1 MCGTFDHSILDRT
14 KERGCQTPMETLVN
28 SVWPLFLKLWPH
40 ILATTLIT
48 VNVAASLHALLTKRD
63 TRSTIAWVGL
73 VWLSPGFGA
82 AAYALF
88 GVNRI
93 RRKATRLWAGRR
105 AVVHRVEAAM
115 PSSQRITDAIG
126 PTNALLRSL
135 TTLVQEVTKRPLLDG
150 NTIEPLHGGDE
161 AYPRM
166 LAAIESAKHSI
177 GMTSY
182 IFDND
187 PTGKLF
193 IDALCRAV
201 DRGVAVRVLIDGIG
215 SRYSFPTSV
224 ALLRKKGVTVSRF
237 MPTTVPF
244 YLPYANL
251 RNHRKI
257 LVVDGQHG
265 FTGGLNIRHGCWL
278 SKHPSH
284 PVQDMHFAL
293 TGPIVTQLLEV
304 FIEDWAFAS
313 GESLGA
319 LRDGDPNLTWQPNLE
334 FTGTSLARGIRYGP
348 DDREIGRI
356 KLILI
361 AALASARRSVKIMT
375 PYFLPDDAICQALG
389 VAALRGVQVDIVLP
403 QQNNL
408 ALVGWASEALLWQVL
423 SRGCNIWMSLPPF
436 DHTKLMV
443 VDSSWTLFG
452 SGNWDERSMRLNFE
466 FNVESY
472 DAAMAEK
479 LDAHIGEIIGRST
492 QRTLSDVDSRSLL
505 TRVRDGIARL
515 FAPYL

>member
-1 MCGTFDHSILDRT
+1 MTTLFDSTWRLWLEI
-14 KERGCQTPMETLVN
+14 
-28 SVWPLFLKLWPH
+28 WPH
-40 ILATTLIT
+40 IVATTLLALNST
-48 VNVAASLHALLTKRD
+48 ASLHALLTKRD
-63 TRSTIAWVGL
+63 TRSTMAWVGL
-73 VWLSPGFGA
+73 IWLSPGFGA

-93 RRKATRLWAGRR
+93 RRKATRLRAGLRE
-105 AVVHRVEAAM
+105 VIHRVEAAM
-115 PSSQRITDAIG
+115 PSAERLEDAIG
-126 PTNALLRSL
+126 PTNAPLRSL
-135 TTLVQEVTKRPLLDG
+135 ATLVGEVTKRPLLDG
-150 NTIEPLHGGDE
+150 NTIQPLYGGDE
-161 AYPRM
+161 AYPKM
-166 LAAIESAKHSI
+166 LEAIDSANRSV
-177 GMTSY
+177 GLASY

-193 IDALCRAV
+193 IDALCRAA

-224 ALLRKKGVTVSRF
+224 GLLRQRGVPVSRF
-237 MPTTVPF
+237 MPTTVPL

-257 LVVDGQHG
+257 LVVDGERG
-265 FTGGLNIRHGCWL
+265 FTGGLNIRNGCWL
-278 SKHPSH
+278 SKHPEH
-284 PVQDMHFAL
+284 AVQDMHFSL
-293 TGPIVTQLLEV
+293 TGPVVTQLLEV

-313 GESLGA
+313 GELLGS
-319 LRDGDPNLTWQPNLE
+319 LRDSVPDPAWKPRLD
-334 FTGTSLARGIRYGP
+334 FSGTSLARGVRYGP
-348 DDREIGRI
+348 DDKEIGRI

-361 AALASARRSVKIMT
+361 AALSSARRSVKIMT

-389 VAALRGVQVDIVLP
+389 VAALRGVTVDIVLP

-408 ALVGWASEALLWQVL
+408 AMVGWASDALLWQVL
-423 SRGCNIWMSLPPF
+423 SRGCTIWMSPPPF

-443 VDSSWTLFG
+443 VDSSWCMFG

-472 DAAMAEK
+472 DESLCQHMDKHVAQ
-479 LDAHIGEIIGRST
+479 IISKSTKRTLADVDGRS
-492 QRTLSDVDSRSLL
+492 LPI
-505 TRVRDGIARL
+505 RVRDGIARL

>member
-1 MCGTFDHSILDRT
+1 MTALIDSTWRLWLEI
-14 KERGCQTPMETLVN
+14 
-28 SVWPLFLKLWPH
+28 WPH
-40 ILATTLIT
+40 IVATTLLALNSI
-48 VNVAASLHALLTKRD
+48 ASLHALLTKRD
-63 TRSTIAWVGL
+63 TRSTMAWVGL
-73 VWLSPGFGA
+73 IWLSPGFGA

-93 RRKATRLWAGRR
+93 RRKATRLRAGLRE
-105 AVVHRVEAAM
+105 VIHRVEAAM
-115 PSSQRITDAIG
+115 PSAERLEDAIG
-126 PTNALLRSL
+126 PTNAPLRSL
-135 TTLVQEVTKRPLLDG
+135 ATLVGEVTKRPLLDG
-150 NTIEPLHGGDE
+150 NTIQPLYGGDE
-161 AYPRM
+161 AYPKM
-166 LAAIESAKHSI
+166 LEAIDSANRSV
-177 GMTSY
+177 GLASY

-224 ALLRKKGVTVSRF
+224 GLLRQKGVPVSRF
-237 MPTTVPF
+237 MPTTVPL

-257 LVVDGQHG
+257 LVVDGERG
-265 FTGGLNIRHGCWL
+265 FTGGLNIRNGCWL
-278 SKHPSH
+278 SKHPEH
-284 PVQDMHFAL
+284 AVQDMHFSL
-293 TGPIVTQLLEV
+293 TGPVVTQLLEV

-313 GESLGA
+313 GELLGS
-319 LRDGDPNLTWQPNLE
+319 LRDSVPDPAWKPRLD
-334 FTGTSLARGIRYGP
+334 FSGTSLARGVRYGP
-348 DDREIGRI
+348 DDKEIGRI

-361 AALASARRSVKIMT
+361 AALSSARRSVKIMT

-389 VAALRGVQVDIVLP
+389 VAALRGVTVDIVLP

-408 ALVGWASEALLWQVL
+408 AMVGWASDALLWQVL
-423 SRGCNIWMSLPPF
+423 SRGCTIWMSPPPF

-443 VDSSWTLFG
+443 VDSSWCLFG

-472 DAAMAEK
+472 DESLCQDMDK
-479 LDAHIGEIIGRST
+479 HVTQIISKSTKRTLADVDGRS
-492 QRTLSDVDSRSLL
+492 LPI
-505 TRVRDGIARL
+505 RVRDGIARL

>member
-1 MCGTFDHSILDRT
+1 MTALFDSTWRLWLEI
-14 KERGCQTPMETLVN
+14 
-28 SVWPLFLKLWPH
+28 WPH
-40 ILATTLIT
+40 IVATTLLALNST
-48 VNVAASLHALLTKRD
+48 ASLHALLTKRD
-63 TRSTIAWVGL
+63 TRSTMAWVGL
-73 VWLSPGFGA
+73 IWLSPGFGA

-93 RRKATRLWAGRR
+93 RRKATRLRAGLRE
-105 AVVHRVEAAM
+105 VIHRVEAAM
-115 PSSQRITDAIG
+115 PSAERLEDAIG
-126 PTNALLRSL
+126 PTNAPLRSL
-135 TTLVQEVTKRPLLDG
+135 ATLVGEVTKRPLLDG
-150 NTIEPLHGGDE
+150 NTIQPLYGGDE
-161 AYPRM
+161 AYPKM
-166 LAAIESAKHSI
+166 LEAIDSANRSV
-177 GMTSY
+177 GLASY

-224 ALLRKKGVTVSRF
+224 GLLRQKGVPVSRF
-237 MPTTVPF
+237 MPTTVPL

-257 LVVDGQHG
+257 LIVDGERG
-265 FTGGLNIRHGCWL
+265 FTGGLNIRNGCWL
-278 SKHPSH
+278 SKHPEH
-284 PVQDMHFAL
+284 AVQDMHFSL
-293 TGPIVTQLLEV
+293 TGPVVTQLLEV

-313 GESLGA
+313 GELLGS
-319 LRDGDPNLTWQPNLE
+319 LRDSVPDPAWKPRLD
-334 FTGTSLARGIRYGP
+334 FSGTSLARGVRYGP
-348 DDREIGRI
+348 DDKEIGRI

-361 AALASARRSVKIMT
+361 AALSSARRSVKIMT

-389 VAALRGVQVDIVLP
+389 VAALRGVTVDIVLP

-408 ALVGWASEALLWQVL
+408 AMVGWASDALLWQVL
-423 SRGCNIWMSLPPF
+423 SRGCTIWMSPPPF

-443 VDSSWTLFG
+443 VDSSWCLFG

-472 DAAMAEK
+472 DESLCQDMDKHVAQ
-479 LDAHIGEIIGRST
+479 IISKSTKRTLADVDGRS
-492 QRTLSDVDSRSLL
+492 LPI
-505 TRVRDGIARL
+505 RVRDGIARL

>member
-1 MCGTFDHSILDRT
+1 MTALFDSTWRLWLEI
-14 KERGCQTPMETLVN
+14 
-28 SVWPLFLKLWPH
+28 WPH
-40 ILATTLIT
+40 IVATTLLALNSI
-48 VNVAASLHALLTKRD
+48 ASLHALLTKRD
-63 TRSTIAWVGL
+63 TRSTMAWVGL
-73 VWLSPGFGA
+73 IWLSPGFGA

-93 RRKATRLWAGRR
+93 RRKATRLRAGLRE
-105 AVVHRVEAAM
+105 VTHRVEAAM
-115 PSSQRITDAIG
+115 PSAERLKDAIG
-126 PTNALLRSL
+126 PANAPLRSL
-135 TTLVQEVTKRPLLDG
+135 ATLVGEVTKRPLLDG
-150 NTIEPLHGGDE
+150 NTIQPLYGGDE
-161 AYPRM
+161 AYPQM
-166 LAAIESAKHSI
+166 LEAIDSARRSV
-177 GMTSY
+177 GLASY

-224 ALLRKKGVTVSRF
+224 GLLRQRGVPVSRF
-237 MPTTVPF
+237 MPTTVPL

-257 LVVDGQHG
+257 LVVDGERG
-265 FTGGLNIRHGCWL
+265 FTGGLNIRNGCWL
-278 SKHPSH
+278 SKRPEHA
-284 PVQDMHFAL
+284 VQDMHFSL
-293 TGPIVTQLLEV
+293 RGPVVTQLLEV

-313 GESLGA
+313 GELLGSLC
-319 LRDGDPNLTWQPNLE
+319 DSEPNPVWKPRLG
-334 FTGTSLARGIRYGP
+334 FSGTSLARGVRYGP
-348 DDREIGRI
+348 DDPEIGRI

-361 AALASARRSVKIMT
+361 AALSSARRSVKIMT

-389 VAALRGVQVDIVLP
+389 VAALRGVTVDIVLP

-408 ALVGWASEALLWQVL
+408 AMVGWASDALLWQVL
-423 SRGCNIWMSLPPF
+423 SRGCTIWMSPPPF
-436 DHTKLMV
+436 DHTKIMV
-443 VDSSWTLFG
+443 VDSSWCMFG

-472 DAAMAEK
+472 DESLCQHMDNHVAQ
-479 LDAHIGEIIGRST
+479 IISKSTKRTLADVDGRS
-492 QRTLSDVDSRSLL
+492 LPI
-505 TRVRDGIARL
+505 RVRDGIARL

>member
-1 MCGTFDHSILDRT
+1 MTALFDSTWRLWLEI
-14 KERGCQTPMETLVN
+14 
-28 SVWPLFLKLWPH
+28 WPH
-40 ILATTLIT
+40 IVATTLLALNST
-48 VNVAASLHALLTKRD
+48 ASLHALLTKRD
-63 TRSTIAWVGL
+63 TRSTMAWVGL
-73 VWLSPGFGA
+73 IWLSPGFGA

-93 RRKATRLWAGRR
+93 RRKATRLRAGLRE
-105 AVVHRVEAAM
+105 VIHRVEAAM
-115 PSSQRITDAIG
+115 PSAERLKDAIG
-126 PTNALLRSL
+126 PTNAPLRSL
-135 TTLVQEVTKRPLLDG
+135 ATLVGEVTKRPLLDG
-150 NTIEPLHGGDE
+150 NTIQPLYGGDE
-161 AYPRM
+161 AYPKM
-166 LAAIESAKHSI
+166 LEAIDSANRSV
-177 GMTSY
+177 GLASY

-224 ALLRKKGVTVSRF
+224 GLLRQKGVPVSRF
-237 MPTTVPF
+237 MPTTVPL

-257 LVVDGQHG
+257 LVVDGERG
-265 FTGGLNIRHGCWL
+265 FTGGLNIRNGCWL
-278 SKHPSH
+278 SKHPEH
-284 PVQDMHFAL
+284 AVQDMHFSL
-293 TGPIVTQLLEV
+293 TGPVVTQLLEV

-313 GESLGA
+313 GELLGS
-319 LRDGDPNLTWQPNLE
+319 LRDSVPDPAWKPRLD
-334 FTGTSLARGIRYGP
+334 FSGTSLARGVRYGP
-348 DDREIGRI
+348 DDKEIGRI

-361 AALASARRSVKIMT
+361 AALSSARRSVKIMT

-389 VAALRGVQVDIVLP
+389 VAALRGVTVDIVLP

-408 ALVGWASEALLWQVL
+408 AMVGWASDALLWQVL
-423 SRGCNIWMSLPPF
+423 SRGCTIWMSPPPF

-443 VDSSWTLFG
+443 VDSSWCLFG

-472 DAAMAEK
+472 DESLCQHMDKHVAQ
-479 LDAHIGEIIGRST
+479 IISKSTKRTLADVDGRS
-492 QRTLSDVDSRSLL
+492 LPI
-505 TRVRDGIARL
+505 RVRDGIARL

>member
-1 MCGTFDHSILDRT
+1 MTALFDSTWRLWLEI
-14 KERGCQTPMETLVN
+14 
-28 SVWPLFLKLWPH
+28 WPH
-40 ILATTLIT
+40 IVATTLLALNST
-48 VNVAASLHALLTKRD
+48 ASLHALLTKRD
-63 TRSTIAWVGL
+63 TRSTMAWVGL
-73 VWLSPGFGA
+73 IWLSPGFGA

-93 RRKATRLWAGRR
+93 RRKATRLRAGLRE
-105 AVVHRVEAAM
+105 VIHRVEAAM
-115 PSSQRITDAIG
+115 PSAERLEDAIG
-126 PTNALLRSL
+126 PTNAPLRSL
-135 TTLVQEVTKRPLLDG
+135 ATLVGEVTKRPLLDG
-150 NTIEPLHGGDE
+150 NTIQPLYGGDE
-161 AYPRM
+161 AYPKM
-166 LAAIESAKHSI
+166 LEAIDSANRSV
-177 GMTSY
+177 GLASY

-193 IDALCRAV
+193 IDALCRAA

-224 ALLRKKGVTVSRF
+224 GLLRQKGVPVSRF
-237 MPTTVPF
+237 MPTTVPL

-257 LVVDGQHG
+257 LVVDGERG
-265 FTGGLNIRHGCWL
+265 FTGGLNIRNGCWL
-278 SKHPSH
+278 SKHPEH
-284 PVQDMHFAL
+284 AVQDMHFSL
-293 TGPIVTQLLEV
+293 TGPVVTQLLEV

-313 GESLGA
+313 GELLGS
-319 LRDGDPNLTWQPNLE
+319 LRDSVPDPAWKPRLD
-334 FTGTSLARGIRYGP
+334 FSGTSLARGVRYGP
-348 DDREIGRI
+348 DDKEIGRI

-361 AALASARRSVKIMT
+361 AALSSARRSVKIMT

-389 VAALRGVQVDIVLP
+389 VAALRGVTVDIVLP

-408 ALVGWASEALLWQVL
+408 AMVGWASDALLWQVL
-423 SRGCNIWMSLPPF
+423 SRGCTIWMSPPPF

-443 VDSSWTLFG
+443 VDSSWCLFG

-472 DAAMAEK
+472 DESLCQDMDKHVAQ
-479 LDAHIGEIIGRST
+479 IISKST
-492 QRTLSDVDSRSLL
+492 KRTLADVDSRSLPI
-505 TRVRDGIARL
+505 RVRDGIARL

>member
-1 MCGTFDHSILDRT
+1 MTTLFDSTWRLWLEI
-14 KERGCQTPMETLVN
+14 
-28 SVWPLFLKLWPH
+28 WPH
-40 ILATTLIT
+40 IVATTLLALNST
-48 VNVAASLHALLTKRD
+48 ASLHALLTKRD
-63 TRSTIAWVGL
+63 TRSTMAWVGL
-73 VWLSPGFGA
+73 IWLSPGFGA

-93 RRKATRLWAGRR
+93 RRKATRLRAGLRE
-105 AVVHRVEAAM
+105 VIHRVEAAM
-115 PSSQRITDAIG
+115 PSAERLEDAIG
-126 PTNALLRSL
+126 PTNAPLRSL
-135 TTLVQEVTKRPLLDG
+135 ATLVGEVTKRPLLDG
-150 NTIEPLHGGDE
+150 NTIQPLYGGDE
-161 AYPRM
+161 AYPKM
-166 LAAIESAKHSI
+166 LEAIDSANRSV
-177 GMTSY
+177 GLASY

-224 ALLRKKGVTVSRF
+224 RLLRQKGVPVSRF
-237 MPTTVPF
+237 MPTTVPL

-257 LVVDGQHG
+257 LVVDGERG
-265 FTGGLNIRHGCWL
+265 FTGGLNIRNGCWL
-278 SKHPSH
+278 SKHPDH
-284 PVQDMHFAL
+284 AVQDMHFSL
-293 TGPIVTQLLEV
+293 TGPVVTQLLEV

-313 GESLGA
+313 GELLGS
-319 LRDGDPNLTWQPNLE
+319 LRDSVPDPAWKPRLD
-334 FTGTSLARGIRYGP
+334 FSGTSLARGVRYGP
-348 DDREIGRI
+348 DDKEIGRI

-361 AALASARRSVKIMT
+361 AALSSARRSVKIMT

-389 VAALRGVQVDIVLP
+389 VAALRGVTVDIVLP

-408 ALVGWASEALLWQVL
+408 AMVGWASDALLWQVL
-423 SRGCNIWMSLPPF
+423 TRGCTIWMSPPPF

-443 VDSSWTLFG
+443 VDSSWCLFG

-472 DAAMAEK
+472 DESLCQHMDKHVAQ
-479 LDAHIGEIIGRST
+479 IISKSTKRTLADVDGRS
-492 QRTLSDVDSRSLL
+492 LPI
-505 TRVRDGIARL
+505 RVRDGIARL

>member
-1 MCGTFDHSILDRT
+1 MTTLFDSTWRLWLEI
-14 KERGCQTPMETLVN
+14 
-28 SVWPLFLKLWPH
+28 WPH
-40 ILATTLIT
+40 IVATTLLALNST
-48 VNVAASLHALLTKRD
+48 ASLHALLTKRD
-63 TRSTIAWVGL
+63 TRSTMAWVGL
-73 VWLSPGFGA
+73 IWLSPGFGA

-93 RRKATRLWAGRR
+93 RRKATRLRAGLRE
-105 AVVHRVEAAM
+105 VIHRVEAAM
-115 PSSQRITDAIG
+115 PSAERLEDAIG
-126 PTNALLRSL
+126 PTNAPLRSL
-135 TTLVQEVTKRPLLDG
+135 ATLVGEVTKRPLLDG
-150 NTIEPLHGGDE
+150 NTIQPLYGGDE
-161 AYPRM
+161 AYPKM
-166 LAAIESAKHSI
+166 LEAIDSANRSV
-177 GMTSY
+177 GLASY

-224 ALLRKKGVTVSRF
+224 GLLRQKGVPVSRF
-237 MPTTVPF
+237 MPTTVPL

-257 LVVDGQHG
+257 LVVDGERG
-265 FTGGLNIRHGCWL
+265 FTGGLNIRNGCWL
-278 SKHPSH
+278 SNHPDH
-284 PVQDMHFAL
+284 AVQDMHFSL
-293 TGPIVTQLLEV
+293 TGPVVTQLLEV

-313 GESLGA
+313 GELLGS
-319 LRDGDPNLTWQPNLE
+319 LRDSVPDPAWKPRLD
-334 FTGTSLARGIRYGP
+334 FSGTSLARGVRYGP
-348 DDREIGRI
+348 DDKEIGRI

-361 AALASARRSVKIMT
+361 AALSSARRSVKIMT

-389 VAALRGVQVDIVLP
+389 VAALRGVTVDIVLP

-408 ALVGWASEALLWQVL
+408 AMVGWASDALLWQVL
-423 SRGCNIWMSLPPF
+423 TRGCTIWMSPPPF

-443 VDSSWTLFG
+443 VDSSWCLFG

-472 DAAMAEK
+472 DESLCHDMDK
-479 LDAHIGEIIGRST
+479 HVTQIISKST
-492 QRTLSDVDSRSLL
+492 KRTLADVDSRSLPI
-505 TRVRDGIARL
+505 RVRDGIARL

>member
-1 MCGTFDHSILDRT
+1 MTALFDSTWRLWLEI
-14 KERGCQTPMETLVN
+14 
-28 SVWPLFLKLWPH
+28 WPH
-40 ILATTLIT
+40 IVATTLLALNSI
-48 VNVAASLHALLTKRD
+48 ASLHALLTKRD
-63 TRSTIAWVGL
+63 TRSTMAWVGL
-73 VWLSPGFGA
+73 VWLSPGFGV

-93 RRKATRLWAGRR
+93 RRKATRLRAGLRE
-105 AVVHRVEAAM
+105 VIHRVEAAM
-115 PSSQRITDAIG
+115 PSAERLEDAIG
-126 PTNALLRSL
+126 PANAPLRSL
-135 TTLVQEVTKRPLLDG
+135 STLVGEVTKRPLLDG
-150 NTIEPLHGGDE
+150 NTIQPLFGGDE
-161 AYPRM
+161 AYPQM
-166 LAAIESAKHSI
+166 LEAIDSAKRSV
-177 GMTSY
+177 GLASY

-193 IDALCRAV
+193 IDALCRAA

-224 ALLRKKGVTVSRF
+224 GLLRQRGVPVSRF
-237 MPTTVPF
+237 MPTTVPL

-257 LVVDGQHG
+257 LVVDGERG
-265 FTGGLNIRHGCWL
+265 FTGGLNIRNGCWL
-278 SKHPSH
+278 SKHPEH
-284 PVQDMHFAL
+284 AVQDMHFSL
-293 TGPIVTQLLEV
+293 TGPVVTQLLEV

-313 GESLGA
+313 GELLGS
-319 LRDGDPNLTWQPNLE
+319 LRDSVSDPAWKPRLD
-334 FTGTSLARGIRYGP
+334 FSGTSLARGVRYGP
-348 DDREIGRI
+348 DDKEIGRI

-361 AALASARRSVKIMT
+361 AALSSARRSVKIMT

-389 VAALRGVQVDIVLP
+389 VAALRGVTVDIVLP

-408 ALVGWASEALLWQVL
+408 AMVGWASDALLWQVL
-423 SRGCNIWMSLPPF
+423 SRGCTIWMSPPPF

-443 VDSSWTLFG
+443 VDSSWCMFG

-472 DAAMAEK
+472 DESLCQHMDKHVAQ
-479 LDAHIGEIIGRST
+479 IISKSTKRTLADVDGRS
-492 QRTLSDVDSRSLL
+492 LPI
-505 TRVRDGIARL
+505 RVRDGIARL

>member
-1 MCGTFDHSILDRT
+1 MTALFDSTWRLWLEI
-14 KERGCQTPMETLVN
+14 
-28 SVWPLFLKLWPH
+28 WPH
-40 ILATTLIT
+40 IVATTLLALNST
-48 VNVAASLHALLTKRD
+48 ASLHALLTKRD
-63 TRSTIAWVGL
+63 TRSTMAWVGL
-73 VWLSPGFGA
+73 IWLSPGFGA

-93 RRKATRLWAGRR
+93 RRKATRLRAGLRE
-105 AVVHRVEAAM
+105 VIHRVEAAM
-115 PSSQRITDAIG
+115 PSAERLEDAIG
-126 PTNALLRSL
+126 PTNAPLRSL
-135 TTLVQEVTKRPLLDG
+135 ATLVGEVTKRPLLDG
-150 NTIEPLHGGDE
+150 NTIQPLYGGDE
-161 AYPRM
+161 AYPKM
-166 LAAIESAKHSI
+166 LEAIDSANRSV
-177 GMTSY
+177 GLASY

-224 ALLRKKGVTVSRF
+224 GLLRQKGVPVSRF
-237 MPTTVPF
+237 MPTTVPL

-257 LVVDGQHG
+257 LVVDGERG
-265 FTGGLNIRHGCWL
+265 FTGGLNIRNGCWL
-278 SKHPSH
+278 SKHPEH
-284 PVQDMHFAL
+284 AVQDMHFSL
-293 TGPIVTQLLEV
+293 TGPVVTQLLEV

-313 GESLGA
+313 GELLGS
-319 LRDGDPNLTWQPNLE
+319 LRDSVPDPAWKPRLD
-334 FTGTSLARGIRYGP
+334 FSGTSLARGVRYGP
-348 DDREIGRI
+348 DDKEIGRI

-361 AALASARRSVKIMT
+361 AALSSAKRSVKIMT

-389 VAALRGVQVDIVLP
+389 VAALRGVTVDIVLP

-408 ALVGWASEALLWQVL
+408 AMVGWASDALLWQVL
-423 SRGCNIWMSLPPF
+423 SRGCTIWMSPPPF

-443 VDSSWTLFG
+443 VDSSWCLFG

-472 DAAMAEK
+472 DESLCQHMDKHVAQ
-479 LDAHIGEIIGRST
+479 IISKSTKRTLADVDGRS
-492 QRTLSDVDSRSLL
+492 LPI
-505 TRVRDGIARL
+505 RVRDGIARL

>member
-1 MCGTFDHSILDRT
+1 MTALIDSTWRLWLEI
-14 KERGCQTPMETLVN
+14 
-28 SVWPLFLKLWPH
+28 WPH
-40 ILATTLIT
+40 IVATTLLALNSI
-48 VNVAASLHALLTKRD
+48 ASLHALLTKRD
-63 TRSTIAWVGL
+63 TRSTMAWVGL
-73 VWLSPGFGA
+73 IWLSPGFGA

-93 RRKATRLWAGRR
+93 RRKATRLRAGLRE
-105 AVVHRVEAAM
+105 VIHRVEAAM
-115 PSSQRITDAIG
+115 PSAERLEDAIG
-126 PTNALLRSL
+126 PANAPLRSL
-135 TTLVQEVTKRPLLDG
+135 ATLVGEVTKRPLLDG
-150 NTIEPLHGGDE
+150 NTIQPLYGGDE
-161 AYPRM
+161 AYPKM
-166 LAAIESAKHSI
+166 LEAIDSANRSV
-177 GMTSY
+177 GLASY

-215 SRYSFPTSV
+215 SRYSFPASV
-224 ALLRKKGVTVSRF
+224 GLLRQKGVPVSRF
-237 MPTTVPF
+237 MPTTVPL

-257 LVVDGQHG
+257 LVVDGERG
-265 FTGGLNIRHGCWL
+265 FTGGLNIRNGCWL
-278 SKHPSH
+278 SKHPEH
-284 PVQDMHFAL
+284 AVQDMHFSL
-293 TGPIVTQLLEV
+293 TGPVVTQLLEV

-313 GESLGA
+313 GELLGS
-319 LRDGDPNLTWQPNLE
+319 LRDSVPDPAWKPRLD
-334 FTGTSLARGIRYGP
+334 FSGTSLARGVRYGP
-348 DDREIGRI
+348 DDKEIGRI

-361 AALASARRSVKIMT
+361 AALSSARRSVKIMT

-389 VAALRGVQVDIVLP
+389 VAALRGVTVDIVLP

-408 ALVGWASEALLWQVL
+408 AMVGWASDALLWQVL
-423 SRGCNIWMSLPPF
+423 SRGCTIWMSPPPF

-443 VDSSWTLFG
+443 VDSSWCLFG

-472 DAAMAEK
+472 DESLCQHMDKHVAQ
-479 LDAHIGEIIGRST
+479 IISKSTRRMLADVDGRS
-492 QRTLSDVDSRSLL
+492 LPI
-505 TRVRDGIARL
+505 RVRDGIARL

>member
-1 MCGTFDHSILDRT
+1 MTTLFDSTWRLWLEI
-14 KERGCQTPMETLVN
+14 
-28 SVWPLFLKLWPH
+28 WPH
-40 ILATTLIT
+40 IVATTLLALNST
-48 VNVAASLHALLTKRD
+48 ASLHALLTKRD
-63 TRSTIAWVGL
+63 TRSTMAWVGL
-73 VWLSPGFGA
+73 IWLSPGFGA

-93 RRKATRLWAGRR
+93 RRKATRMRAGLRE
-105 AVVHRVEAAM
+105 VIHRVEAAM
-115 PSSQRITDAIG
+115 PSAERLKDAIG
-126 PTNALLRSL
+126 PTNAPLRSL
-135 TTLVQEVTKRPLLDG
+135 STLVGEVTKRPLLDG
-150 NTIEPLHGGDE
+150 NTIEPLYGGDA
-161 AYPRM
+161 AYPKM
-166 LAAIESAKHSI
+166 LEAIDSANRSV
-177 GMTSY
+177 GLASY

-224 ALLRKKGVTVSRF
+224 GLLRQKGVPVSRF
-237 MPTTVPF
+237 MPTTVPL

-257 LVVDGQHG
+257 LVVDGERG
-265 FTGGLNIRHGCWL
+265 FTGGLNIRNGCWL
-278 SKHPSH
+278 SKHPEH
-284 PVQDMHFAL
+284 AVQDMHFLL
-293 TGPIVTQLLEV
+293 TGPVVTQLLEV

-313 GESLGA
+313 GELLGSLC
-319 LRDGDPNLTWQPNLE
+319 DSTPDPAWKPRLD
-334 FTGTSLARGIRYGP
+334 FSGTSLARGVRYGP
-348 DDREIGRI
+348 DDKEIGRI

-361 AALASARRSVKIMT
+361 AALSSARRSVKIMT

-389 VAALRGVQVDIVLP
+389 VAALRGVTVDIVLP

-408 ALVGWASEALLWQVL
+408 AMVGWASDALLWQVL
-423 SRGCNIWMSLPPF
+423 SRGCTIWMSPPPF

-443 VDSSWTLFG
+443 VDSSWCMFG

-472 DAAMAEK
+472 DESLCQHMDKHVAQ
-479 LDAHIGEIIGRST
+479 IISKSTKRTLADVDGRS
-492 QRTLSDVDSRSLL
+492 LPI
-505 TRVRDGIARL
+505 RVRDGIARL

>member
-1 MCGTFDHSILDRT
+1 MTTLFDSTWRLWLEI
-14 KERGCQTPMETLVN
+14 
-28 SVWPLFLKLWPH
+28 WPH
-40 ILATTLIT
+40 IVATTLLALNST
-48 VNVAASLHALLTKRD
+48 ASLHALLTKRD
-63 TRSTIAWVGL
+63 TRSTMAWVGL
-73 VWLSPGFGA
+73 IWLSPGFGA

-93 RRKATRLWAGRR
+93 RRKATRLRAGLRE
-105 AVVHRVEAAM
+105 VIHRVEAAM
-115 PSSQRITDAIG
+115 PSAERLEDAIG
-126 PTNALLRSL
+126 PANAPLRSL
-135 TTLVQEVTKRPLLDG
+135 ATLVGEVTKRPLLDG
-150 NTIEPLHGGDE
+150 NTIEPLYGGDA
-161 AYPRM
+161 AYPKM
-166 LAAIESAKHSI
+166 LEAIDSANRSV
-177 GMTSY
+177 GLASY

-224 ALLRKKGVTVSRF
+224 GLLRQKGVPVSRF
-237 MPTTVPF
+237 MPTTVPL

-257 LVVDGQHG
+257 LVVDGERG
-265 FTGGLNIRHGCWL
+265 FTGGLNIRNGCWL
-278 SKHPSH
+278 SKHPEH
-284 PVQDMHFAL
+284 AVQDMHFSL
-293 TGPIVTQLLEV
+293 TGPVVTQLLEV

-313 GESLGA
+313 GELLGS
-319 LRDGDPNLTWQPNLE
+319 LRDSAPDPAWKPRLD
-334 FTGTSLARGIRYGP
+334 FSGTSLARGVRYGP
-348 DDREIGRI
+348 DDKEIGRI

-361 AALASARRSVKIMT
+361 AALSSARRSVKIMT

-389 VAALRGVQVDIVLP
+389 VAALRGVTVDIVLP

-408 ALVGWASEALLWQVL
+408 AMVGWASDALLWQVL
-423 SRGCNIWMSLPPF
+423 SRGCTIWMSPPPF

-443 VDSSWTLFG
+443 VDSSWCMFG

-472 DAAMAEK
+472 DESLCQHMDKHVAQ
-479 LDAHIGEIIGRST
+479 IISKSTRRTLADVDGRS
-492 QRTLSDVDSRSLL
+492 LPI
-505 TRVRDGIARL
+505 RVRDGIARL

>member
-1 MCGTFDHSILDRT
+1 MTVLFDSTWRLWLEI
-14 KERGCQTPMETLVN
+14 
-28 SVWPLFLKLWPH
+28 WPH
-40 ILATTLIT
+40 IVATTLLALNSI
-48 VNVAASLHALLTKRD
+48 ASLHALLTKRD
-63 TRSTIAWVGL
+63 TRSTMAWVGL
-73 VWLSPGFGA
+73 IWLSPGFGA

-93 RRKATRLWAGRR
+93 RRKATRLRAGLRE
-105 AVVHRVEAAM
+105 VIHRVEAAM
-115 PSSQRITDAIG
+115 PSAERLEDAIG
-126 PTNALLRSL
+126 PTNAPLRSL
-135 TTLVQEVTKRPLLDG
+135 ATLVGEVTKRPLLDG
-150 NTIEPLHGGDE
+150 NTIQPLYGGDE
-161 AYPRM
+161 AYPKM
-166 LAAIESAKHSI
+166 LEAIDSANRSV
-177 GMTSY
+177 GLASY

-193 IDALCRAV
+193 IDALCRAA

-224 ALLRKKGVTVSRF
+224 GLLRQRGVPVSRF
-237 MPTTVPF
+237 MPTTVPL

-257 LVVDGQHG
+257 LVVDGERG
-265 FTGGLNIRHGCWL
+265 FTGGLNIRNGCWL
-278 SKHPSH
+278 SKHPEH
-284 PVQDMHFAL
+284 AVQDMHFSL
-293 TGPIVTQLLEV
+293 TGPVVTQLLEV

-313 GESLGA
+313 GELLGS
-319 LRDGDPNLTWQPNLE
+319 LRDSVPDPAWKPRLD
-334 FTGTSLARGIRYGP
+334 FSGTSLARGVRYGP
-348 DDREIGRI
+348 DDKEIGRI

-361 AALASARRSVKIMT
+361 AALSSAKRSVKIMT

-389 VAALRGVQVDIVLP
+389 VAALRGVTVDIVLP

-408 ALVGWASEALLWQVL
+408 AMVGWASDALLWQVL
-423 SRGCNIWMSLPPF
+423 SRGCTIWMSPPPF

-443 VDSSWTLFG
+443 VDSSWCLFG

-472 DAAMAEK
+472 DESLCQDMDKHVAQ
-479 LDAHIGEIIGRST
+479 IISKSTKRTLADVDGRS
-492 QRTLSDVDSRSLL
+492 LPI
-505 TRVRDGIARL
+505 RVRDGIARL

>member
-1 MCGTFDHSILDRT
+1 
-14 KERGCQTPMETLVN
+14 METLVN
-28 SVWPLFLKLWPH
+28 SAWPLFLKLWPH

-177 GMTSY
+177 GMISY

-278 SKHPSH
+278 SKHPLH

-293 TGPIVTQLLEV
+293 TGPVVTQLLEV

-361 AALASARRSVKIMT
+361 AALASAHRSVKIMT

-423 SRGCNIWMSLPPF
+423 SRGCNIWMSPPPF
-436 DHTKLMV
+436 NHTKLMV

-492 QRTLSDVDSRSLL
+492 QRSLSDVDSRSLL

>member
-1 MCGTFDHSILDRT
+1 MTVLFDSTCDYAEI
-14 KERGCQTPMETLVN
+14 
-28 SVWPLFLKLWPH
+28 WPH
-40 ILATTLIT
+40 SCTTLLALNSI
-48 VNVAASLHALLTKRD
+48 ASLHALLTKRD
-63 TRSTIAWVGL
+63 TRSTMAWVGL
-73 VWLSPGFGA
+73 IWLSPGFGA

-93 RRKATRLWAGRR
+93 RRKATRLRAGLRE
-105 AVVHRVEAAM
+105 VIHRVEAAM
-115 PSSQRITDAIG
+115 PSAERLKDAIG
-126 PTNALLRSL
+126 PTNAPLRSL
-135 TTLVQEVTKRPLLDG
+135 ATLVGEVTKRPLLDG
-150 NTIEPLHGGDE
+150 NTIEPLYGGDA
-161 AYPRM
+161 AYPKM
-166 LAAIESAKHSI
+166 LEAIDSANRSV
-177 GMTSY
+177 GLASY

-224 ALLRKKGVTVSRF
+224 GLLRQKGVPVSRF
-237 MPTTVPF
+237 MPTTVPL

-257 LVVDGQHG
+257 LVVDGERG
-265 FTGGLNIRHGCWL
+265 FTGGLNIRNGCWL
-278 SKHPSH
+278 SKHPEH
-284 PVQDMHFAL
+284 AVQDMHFSL
-293 TGPIVTQLLEV
+293 TGPVVTQLLEV

-313 GESLGA
+313 GELLGS
-319 LRDGDPNLTWQPNLE
+319 LRDSVPDPAWKPRLD
-334 FTGTSLARGIRYGP
+334 FSGTSLARGVRYGP
-348 DDREIGRI
+348 DDKEIGRI

-361 AALASARRSVKIMT
+361 AALSSARRSVKIMT

-389 VAALRGVQVDIVLP
+389 VAALRGVTVDIVLP

-408 ALVGWASEALLWQVL
+408 AMVGWASDALLWQVL
-423 SRGCNIWMSLPPF
+423 SRGCTIWMSPPPF

-443 VDSSWTLFG
+443 VDSSWCLFG

-472 DAAMAEK
+472 DESLCQNMDKHVAQ
-479 LDAHIGEIIGRST
+479 IINKSTKRTLADVDGRS
-492 QRTLSDVDSRSLL
+492 LPI
-505 TRVRDGIARL
+505 RVRDGIARL

>member
-1 MCGTFDHSILDRT
+1 MTTLFDSTWRLWLEI
-14 KERGCQTPMETLVN
+14 
-28 SVWPLFLKLWPH
+28 WPH
-40 ILATTLIT
+40 IVATTLLALNST
-48 VNVAASLHALLTKRD
+48 ASLHALLTKRD
-63 TRSTIAWVGL
+63 TRSTMAWVGL
-73 VWLSPGFGA
+73 IWLSPGFGA

-93 RRKATRLWAGRR
+93 RRKATRLRAGLRE
-105 AVVHRVEAAM
+105 VIHRVEAAM
-115 PSSQRITDAIG
+115 PSAERLKDAIG
-126 PTNALLRSL
+126 PTNAPLRSL
-135 TTLVQEVTKRPLLDG
+135 STLVGEVTKRPLLDG
-150 NTIEPLHGGDE
+150 NTIEPLYGGDA
-161 AYPRM
+161 AYPKM
-166 LAAIESAKHSI
+166 LEAIDSANRSV
-177 GMTSY
+177 GLASY

-224 ALLRKKGVTVSRF
+224 GLLRQKGVPVSRF
-237 MPTTVPF
+237 MPTTVPL

-257 LVVDGQHG
+257 LVVDGERG
-265 FTGGLNIRHGCWL
+265 FTGGLNIRNGCWL
-278 SKHPSH
+278 SKHPEH
-284 PVQDMHFAL
+284 AVQDMHFSL
-293 TGPIVTQLLEV
+293 TGPVVTQLLEV

-313 GESLGA
+313 GELLGS
-319 LRDGDPNLTWQPNLE
+319 LRDSVPDPAWKPRLD
-334 FTGTSLARGIRYGP
+334 FSGTSLARGVRYGP
-348 DDREIGRI
+348 DDKEIGRI

-361 AALASARRSVKIMT
+361 AALSSARRSVKIMT

-389 VAALRGVQVDIVLP
+389 VAALRGVTVDIVLP

-408 ALVGWASEALLWQVL
+408 AMVGWASDALLWQVL
-423 SRGCNIWMSLPPF
+423 SRGCTIWMSPPPF
-436 DHTKLMV
+436 DHTKIMV
-443 VDSSWTLFG
+443 VDSSWCMFG

-472 DAAMAEK
+472 DGSLSQHMDNHVAQ
-479 LDAHIGEIIGRST
+479 IISKSTKRTLADVDGRS
-492 QRTLSDVDSRSLL
+492 LPI
-505 TRVRDGIARL
+505 RVRDGTARL

>member
-1 MCGTFDHSILDRT
+1 MCGAFDHSILNST
-14 KERGCQTPMETLVN
+14 KERGRQTPMETLVD
-28 SVWPLFLKLWPH
+28 SAWPLFLKLWPH

-105 AVVHRVEAAM
+105 EVVHRVEAAM

-278 SKHPSH
+278 SKHPPH

-319 LRDGDPNLTWQPNLE
+319 LRDGDPKLTWQPNLE

-423 SRGCNIWMSLPPF
+423 SRGCNIWMSPPPF

-472 DAAMAEK
+472 DAAMAQK
-479 LDAHIGEIIGRST
+479 LDAHIGEIMGRST

-505 TRVRDGIARL
+505 TRVRDGTARL

>member
-1 MCGTFDHSILDRT
+1 MCGAFDHSILNST
-14 KERGCQTPMETLVN
+14 KERGRQTPMETLVD
-28 SVWPLFLKLWPH
+28 SAWPLFLKLWPH

-105 AVVHRVEAAM
+105 EVVHRVEAAM

-193 IDALCRAV
+193 IDALCRA
-201 DRGVAVRVLIDGIG
+201 
-215 SRYSFPTSV
+215 
-224 ALLRKKGVTVSRF
+224 
-237 MPTTVPF
+237 
-244 YLPYANL
+244 
-251 RNHRKI
+251 
-257 LVVDGQHG
+257 
-265 FTGGLNIRHGCWL
+265 
-278 SKHPSH
+278 
-284 PVQDMHFAL
+284 
-293 TGPIVTQLLEV
+293 
-304 FIEDWAFAS
+304 
-313 GESLGA
+313 
-319 LRDGDPNLTWQPNLE
+319 
-334 FTGTSLARGIRYGP
+334 
-348 DDREIGRI
+348 
-356 KLILI
+356 LI
-361 AALASARRSVKIMT
+361 AALR
-375 PYFLPDDAICQALG
+375 YGF
-389 VAALRGVQVDIVLP
+389 
-403 QQNNL
+403 
-408 ALVGWASEALLWQVL
+408 
-423 SRGCNIWMSLPPF
+423 
-436 DHTKLMV
+436 
-443 VDSSWTLFG
+443 
-452 SGNWDERSMRLNFE
+452 
-466 FNVESY
+466 
-472 DAAMAEK
+472 
-479 LDAHIGEIIGRST
+479 
-492 QRTLSDVDSRSLL
+492 
-505 TRVRDGIARL
+505 
-515 FAPYL
+515 

>member
-1 MCGTFDHSILDRT
+1 MTALFDSTWRLWLEI
-14 KERGCQTPMETLVN
+14 
-28 SVWPLFLKLWPH
+28 WPH
-40 ILATTLIT
+40 IVATTLLALNST
-48 VNVAASLHALLTKRD
+48 ASLHALLTKRD
-63 TRSTIAWVGL
+63 TRSTMAWVGL
-73 VWLSPGFGA
+73 IWLSPGFGA

-93 RRKATRLWAGRR
+93 RRKATRLRAGLRE
-105 AVVHRVEAAM
+105 VIHRVEAAM
-115 PSSQRITDAIG
+115 PSAERLEDAIG
-126 PTNALLRSL
+126 PTNAPLRSL
-135 TTLVQEVTKRPLLDG
+135 ATLVGEVTKRPLLDG
-150 NTIEPLHGGDE
+150 NTIQPLYGGDE
-161 AYPRM
+161 AYPKM
-166 LAAIESAKHSI
+166 LEAIDSANRSV
-177 GMTSY
+177 GLASY

-193 IDALCRAV
+193 IDALCHAA

-224 ALLRKKGVTVSRF
+224 GLLRQKGVPVSRF
-237 MPTTVPF
+237 MPTTVPL

-257 LVVDGQHG
+257 LVVDGERG
-265 FTGGLNIRHGCWL
+265 FTGGLNIRNGCWL
-278 SKHPSH
+278 SKHPEH
-284 PVQDMHFAL
+284 AVQDMHFSL
-293 TGPIVTQLLEV
+293 TGPVVTQLLEV

-313 GESLGA
+313 GELLGSLQ
-319 LRDGDPNLTWQPNLE
+319 DSVPDPAWKPRLD
-334 FTGTSLARGIRYGP
+334 FSGTSLARGVRYGP
-348 DDREIGRI
+348 DDKEIGRI

-361 AALASARRSVKIMT
+361 AALSSARRSVKIMT

-389 VAALRGVQVDIVLP
+389 VAALRGVTVDIVLP

-408 ALVGWASEALLWQVL
+408 AMVGWASDALLWQVL
-423 SRGCNIWMSLPPF
+423 TRGCTIWMSPPPF

-443 VDSSWTLFG
+443 VDSSWCLFG

-472 DAAMAEK
+472 DESLCQHMDKHVAQ
-479 LDAHIGEIIGRST
+479 IISKSTRRTLADVDGRS
-492 QRTLSDVDSRSLL
+492 LPI
-505 TRVRDGIARL
+505 RVRDGIARL

>member
-1 MCGTFDHSILDRT
+1 MTALFDSTWRLWLEI
-14 KERGCQTPMETLVN
+14 
-28 SVWPLFLKLWPH
+28 WPH
-40 ILATTLIT
+40 IVATTLLALNST
-48 VNVAASLHALLTKRD
+48 ASLHALLTKRD
-63 TRSTIAWVGL
+63 TRSTMAWVGL
-73 VWLSPGFGA
+73 IWLSPGFGA

-93 RRKATRLWAGRR
+93 RRKATRLRAGLRE
-105 AVVHRVEAAM
+105 VIHRVEAAM
-115 PSSQRITDAIG
+115 PSAERLKDAIG
-126 PTNALLRSL
+126 PTNAPLRSL
-135 TTLVQEVTKRPLLDG
+135 STLVGEVTKRPLLDG
-150 NTIEPLHGGDE
+150 NTIEPLYGGDA
-161 AYPRM
+161 AYPKM
-166 LAAIESAKHSI
+166 LEAIDSANRSV
-177 GMTSY
+177 GLASY

-224 ALLRKKGVTVSRF
+224 GLLRQKGVPVSRF
-237 MPTTVPF
+237 MPTTVPL

-257 LVVDGQHG
+257 LVVDGERG
-265 FTGGLNIRHGCWL
+265 FTGGLNIRNGCWL
-278 SKHPSH
+278 SKHPEH
-284 PVQDMHFAL
+284 AVQDMHFSL
-293 TGPIVTQLLEV
+293 TGPVVTQLLEV

-313 GESLGA
+313 GELLGS
-319 LRDGDPNLTWQPNLE
+319 LRDSVPDPAWNPRLD
-334 FTGTSLARGIRYGP
+334 FSGTSLARGVRYGP
-348 DDREIGRI
+348 DDKEIGRI

-361 AALASARRSVKIMT
+361 AALSSARRSVKIMT

-389 VAALRGVQVDIVLP
+389 VAALRGVTVDIVLP

-408 ALVGWASEALLWQVL
+408 AMVGWASDALLWQVL
-423 SRGCNIWMSLPPF
+423 SRGCTIWMSPPPF

-443 VDSSWTLFG
+443 VDSSWCLFG

-472 DAAMAEK
+472 DESLCQHMDKHVAQ
-479 LDAHIGEIIGRST
+479 IISKSTRRTLADVDGRS
-492 QRTLSDVDSRSLL
+492 LPI
-505 TRVRDGIARL
+505 RVRDGIARL

>member
-1 MCGTFDHSILDRT
+1 MTVLFDSTWRLWLEI
-14 KERGCQTPMETLVN
+14 
-28 SVWPLFLKLWPH
+28 WPH
-40 ILATTLIT
+40 IVATTLLALNSI
-48 VNVAASLHALLTKRD
+48 ASLHALLTKRD
-63 TRSTIAWVGL
+63 TRSTMAWVGL

-93 RRKATRLWAGRR
+93 RRKATRLRAGLRE
-105 AVVHRVEAAM
+105 VIHRVEAAM
-115 PSSQRITDAIG
+115 PSAERLKDAIG
-126 PTNALLRSL
+126 PANAPLRSL
-135 TTLVQEVTKRPLLDG
+135 ATLVGEVTKRPLLDG
-150 NTIEPLHGGDE
+150 NTIQPLYGGDE
-161 AYPRM
+161 AYPKM
-166 LAAIESAKHSI
+166 LEAIDSANRSV
-177 GMTSY
+177 GLASY

-193 IDALCRAV
+193 IDALCRAA

-224 ALLRKKGVTVSRF
+224 GLLRQRGVPVSRF
-237 MPTTVPF
+237 MPTTVPL

-257 LVVDGQHG
+257 LVVDGERG
-265 FTGGLNIRHGCWL
+265 FTGGLNIRNGCWL
-278 SKHPSH
+278 SKHPEH
-284 PVQDMHFAL
+284 AVQDMHFSL
-293 TGPIVTQLLEV
+293 TGPVVTQLLEV

-313 GESLGA
+313 GELLGS
-319 LRDGDPNLTWQPNLE
+319 LRDSVPDPAWKPRLD
-334 FTGTSLARGIRYGP
+334 FSGTSLARGVRYGP
-348 DDREIGRI
+348 DDKEIGRI

-361 AALASARRSVKIMT
+361 AALSSARRSVKIMT

-389 VAALRGVQVDIVLP
+389 VAALRGVTVDIVLP

-408 ALVGWASEALLWQVL
+408 AMVGWASDALLWQVL
-423 SRGCNIWMSLPPF
+423 SRGCTIWMSPPPF

-443 VDSSWTLFG
+443 VDSSWCLFG

-472 DAAMAEK
+472 DESLCQHMDKHVAQ
-479 LDAHIGEIIGRST
+479 IISKSTKRTLADVDGRS
-492 QRTLSDVDSRSLL
+492 LPI
-505 TRVRDGIARL
+505 RVRDGIARL

>member
-166 LAAIESAKHSI
+166 LAALESAKHSI

-278 SKHPSH
+278 SKHPPH

-423 SRGCNIWMSLPPF
+423 SRGCNIWMSPPPF

>member
-1 MCGTFDHSILDRT
+1 MTTLFDSTWRLWLEI
-14 KERGCQTPMETLVN
+14 
-28 SVWPLFLKLWPH
+28 WPH
-40 ILATTLIT
+40 IVATTLLALNST
-48 VNVAASLHALLTKRD
+48 ASLHALLTKRD
-63 TRSTIAWVGL
+63 TRSTMAWVGL
-73 VWLSPGFGA
+73 IWLSPGFGA

-93 RRKATRLWAGRR
+93 RRKATRLRAGLRE
-105 AVVHRVEAAM
+105 VIHKVEAAM
-115 PSSQRITDAIG
+115 PSAERLEDAIG
-126 PTNALLRSL
+126 PTNAPLRSL
-135 TTLVQEVTKRPLLDG
+135 ATLVGEVTKRPLLDG
-150 NTIEPLHGGDE
+150 NTIQPLYGGDE
-161 AYPRM
+161 AYPKM
-166 LAAIESAKHSI
+166 LEAIDSANRSV
-177 GMTSY
+177 GLASY

-224 ALLRKKGVTVSRF
+224 GLLRQKGVPVSRF
-237 MPTTVPF
+237 MPTTVPL

-257 LVVDGQHG
+257 LVVDGERG
-265 FTGGLNIRHGCWL
+265 FTGGLNIRNGCWL
-278 SKHPSH
+278 ANHPDH
-284 PVQDMHFAL
+284 AVQDMHFSL
-293 TGPIVTQLLEV
+293 TGPVVTQLLEV

-313 GESLGA
+313 GELLGS
-319 LRDGDPNLTWQPNLE
+319 LRDSVPDPAWKPRLD
-334 FTGTSLARGIRYGP
+334 FSGTSLARGVRYGP
-348 DDREIGRI
+348 DDKEIGRI

-361 AALASARRSVKIMT
+361 AALSSARRSVKIMT

-389 VAALRGVQVDIVLP
+389 VAALRGVTVDIVLP

-408 ALVGWASEALLWQVL
+408 AMVGWASDALLWQVL
-423 SRGCNIWMSLPPF
+423 TRGCTIWMSPPPF

-443 VDSSWTLFG
+443 VDSSWCLFG

-472 DAAMAEK
+472 DESLCHDMDK
-479 LDAHIGEIIGRST
+479 HVTQIISKST
-492 QRTLSDVDSRSLL
+492 KRTLADVDSRSLPI
-505 TRVRDGIARL
+505 RVRDGIARL

>member
-28 SVWPLFLKLWPH
+28 SAWPLFLKLWPH

-423 SRGCNIWMSLPPF
+423 SRGCNIWMSPPPF
-436 DHTKLMV
+436 NHTKLMV

-492 QRTLSDVDSRSLL
+492 RRTLSDVDSRSLL

>member
-423 SRGCNIWMSLPPF
+423 SRGCNIWMSPPPF
-436 DHTKLMV
+436 NHTKLMV